1 MRALL
6 EPRICAVSYLN
17 TVPLV
22 WGFAHGSQRGRY
34 QLSFAIPSECADRL
48 RDGRADI
55 GIVPVV
61 ECERQNLRII
71 PGAGIASDGP
81 VRSILLVSKV
91 PFDRIGSLAAD
102 SSSRTSVQL
111 ARVILARRFGVD
123 PHLVPANPDLEAMLR
138 ECDAALIIGDP
149 ALAVD
154 PAALPWRVLDLGA
167 EWTSMTRLPM
177 VFAVWAA
184 RQDLDPASYSAADF
198 VASLEEGEKH
208 LDEIVAAESRARH
221 MSEALVREYL
231 TRNVSFR
238 IGPRES
244 AAVDLFLRYVAE
256 LELREAPV

>member
-1 MRALL
+1 LRTPK
-6 EPRICAVSYLN
+6 PRICAVSYLN

-22 WGFAHGSQRGRY
+22 WGFVHGSQRDRY

-48 RDGRADI
+48 FDGRADI

-81 VRSILLVSKV
+81 VRSILLISKV
-91 PFDRIGSLAAD
+91 PFDRIQSLAAD

-111 ARVILARRFGVD
+111 ARVILARRFGVE
-123 PHLVPANPDLEAMLR
+123 PRLVSARPDIDAMLR
-138 ECDAALIIGDP
+138 DCDAALIIGDP
-149 ALAVD
+149 ALAID
-154 PAALPWRVLDLGA
+154 PASLPFNVLDLGA

-177 VFAVWAA
+177 VFALWGA
-184 RQDLDPASYSAADF
+184 RQDLDPDAYSETHF
-198 VASLEEGEKH
+198 LASLEEGQAH
-208 LDEIVAAESRARH
+208 LDDIVAAESRARG

-256 LELREAPV
+256 LQLREMPV